1 MTMLKKLIIPGVIVV
16 LLAVAAFQMLGSED
30 RKTVTAEFPRT
41 ISVYEGSE
49 VRVLGVPVGTI
60 DTVEP
65 SGTSVTVTMTYDAEV
80 DIPADAKAVIVAPS
94 VVGDRFIQLT
104 PVYKGGPT
112 LEDGAE
118 LGLDDTSTPL
128 ELDQIYKSLDDLT
141 VALGPDGA
149 NSDGALTD
157 LLASTADNFAG
168 QGEKFNKT
176 ITDLGKL
183 TGTLENNKDDL
194 FGTARQLQ
202 RFIST
207 LSKNDEIVRDF
218 NTSLASVS
226 ELLSGERDDLARSL
240 KNIGTALGQVK
251 RFVRDNKELLGRN
264 IKNLDQVS
272 KTLVKRRG
280 ELDEILRVGPLAL
293 NNLALTYNPQSG
305 TLDTAAN
312 LDNLPNQL
320 LQNPAATLCGIV
332 SGADKSQQLCKLL
345 KGGLLDS
352 ILPRTGALPEKSRD
366 ESFQGLLEVV
376 R

>member
-1 MTMLKKLIIPGVIVV
+1 MTNLKRILIPAVIVA
-16 LLAVAAFQMLGSED
+16 LLAVAAVQMFTDSE
-30 RKTVTAEFPRT
+30 RKQVTALFPRT
-41 ISVYEGSE
+41 VSVYEGSD
-49 VRVLGVPVGTI
+49 VRVLGVPVGTV

-65 SGTSVTVTMTYDAEV
+65 TGTSVKVTMSYDPEV
-80 DIPADAKAVIVAPS
+80 DLPADAKAVIVAPS
-94 VVGDRFIQLT
+94 VVGDRFVQLT
-104 PVYKGGPT
+104 PVYKGGAK

-118 LGLDDTSTPL
+118 LGLEDTSTPV
-128 ELDQIYKSLDDLT
+128 ELDEIYQSLDDLT
-141 VALGPDGA
+141 VALGPEGA

-157 LLASTADNFAG
+157 LLSVAADNFDG

-207 LSKNDEIVRDF
+207 LSKNDGIVRDF

-226 ELLSGERDDLARSL
+226 ELLSDEREELAASL
-240 KNIGTALGQVK
+240 ENIGTALGQVK
-251 RFVRDNKELLGRN
+251 TFVRENKTLLGRN

-280 ELDEILRVGPLAL
+280 ELDEILRIGPLAL
-293 NNLALTYNPQSG
+293 NNLALTYNPQAG
-305 TLDTAAN
+305 TLDTSAN
-312 LDNLPNQL
+312 LENLANELTNDPQFVL
-320 LQNPAATLCGIV
+320 CSIVGAADPTG
-332 SGADKSQQLCKLL
+332 QLCN
-345 KGGLLDS
+345 LLDT
-352 ILPRTGALPEKSRD
+352 ILPRTGALEQKTADP
-366 ESFQGLLEVV
+366 SFDALLEVA